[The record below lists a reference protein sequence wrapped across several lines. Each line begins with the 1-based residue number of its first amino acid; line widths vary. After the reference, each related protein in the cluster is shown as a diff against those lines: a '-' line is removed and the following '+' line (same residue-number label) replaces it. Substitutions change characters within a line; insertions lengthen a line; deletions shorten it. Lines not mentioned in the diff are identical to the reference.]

1 MVFDNGDKRKQAATD
16 FVEWLTAADQ
26 VKSFSLAT
34 GDLPTRV
41 SVGQDQSFVDQLNE
55 KQPGAAAFVA
65 NLANVKKVR
74 PTVEQYPDISEAL
87 GQAIV
92 SVLLGNEQPAAALN
106 AAAQTADAK
115 LAEK

>member
-1 MVFDNGDKRKQAATD
+1 VVFDNGDKRKQAATD

-55 KQPGAAAFVA
+55 KLRLILR
-65 NLANVKKVR
+65 NLEPAICR
-74 PTVEQYPDISEAL
+74 EAR
-87 GQAIV
+87 IFKRMRRR
-92 SVLLGNEQPAAALN
+92 S
-106 AAAQTADAK
+106 K
-115 LAEK
+115 R